1 MSPPPGPLGAKA
13 PEGKSHPVSPYALSL
28 LVAELGVP
36 SWPLAAPMVRPL
48 CTPPACGL
56 PPQQR
61 IVSCA
66 GSGRDAAGF
75 VFLTAYTSEMTVT
88 GTVVSSTATPVQCWL
103 RDKSR
108 LPAHC
113 ASMADTLHLTPGQ
126 HCSLRDRVTSLHWGG
141 SLCGCSSQGQFAGGG
156 LQIPGALP
164 YCLFSVVAKP
174 MTQT

>member
-1 MSPPPGPLGAKA
+1 MSPHQDLWELRLQRGRESPSVTLRTL
-13 PEGKSHPVSPYALSL
+13 PVSGRAGTPL
-28 LVAELGVP
+28 
-36 SWPLAAPMVRPL
+36 SWPLTAPMVRPL

-61 IVSCA
+61 IVSCV

-88 GTVVSSTATPVQCWL
+88 GTVVSSTAIPVQCWL
-103 RDKSR
+103 RDKSHHPGR
-108 LPAHC
+108 S
-113 ASMADTLHLTPGQ
+113 ASMANTLHLTSGQ
-126 HCSLRDRVTSLHWGG
+126 HCILRDRVTSLQWGG
-141 SLCGCSSQGQFAGGG
+141 SLCGCSSQGQFA
-156 LQIPGALP
+156 GALP